1 MKSSDDGKNVDK
13 VLLRLL
19 ADAFNVA
26 FKLFVSALMFASA
39 LYRKYYRQ
47 FPLSTLLF
55 GLSIA
60 LYAFL
65 MRSLAGRVDVSLLR
79 SFLNFGWSSRG
90 LAGFS
95 ILALV

>member
-13 VLLRLL
+13 VLFRLL

-39 LYRKYYRQ
+39 LYRKDYRQ
-47 FPLSTLLF
+47 FPLSILLF

-65 MRSLAGRVDVSLLR
+65 MHSLAGRVDVSLLR
-79 SFLNFGWSSRG
+79 SFLNFG
-90 LAGFS
+90 
-95 ILALV
+95 